1 MMARNVK
8 AKKIFALLGY
18 SSVGKDT
25 ILKQVL
31 KDMDDVKPIISTT
44 TRPMRKGETEGIEY
58 YFIDDTEFF
67 RRGTDFVEQRI
78 YHTKVKENGVEKD
91 ATWRYGIERI
101 ELEKDDY
108 LIVIVDSVGYKEL
121 KNYVGNN
128 KIVPIFISAS
138 QEELKARAL
147 ARGDLEAEVDRRLK
161 DDYERFMDFRVRTVY
176 HEVKNTN
183 GRLEEAIKEVENIIT
198 KHINEVKEIKC
209 KTKRK
214 K

>member
-1 MMARNVK
+1 MSRNVK

-18 SSVGKDT
+18 MGVGKDT

-44 TRPMRKGETEGIEY
+44 TRPMRKGETEGVEY

-78 YHTKVKENGVEKD
+78 YHTKVKENGVEKN
-91 ATWRYGIERI
+91 ATWRYGIERM

-128 KIVPIFISAS
+128 KIVPIFISAP

-176 HEVKNTN
+176 HEVKNGE
-183 GRLEEAIKEVENIIT
+183 GRLEEAIKEVESIIT

>member
-1 MMARNVK
+1 MSRNVK

-18 SSVGKDT
+18 MGVGKDT

-44 TRPMRKGETEGIEY
+44 TRPMRKGETEGVEY

-78 YHTKVKENGVEKD
+78 YHTKVKENGVEKN
-91 ATWRYGIERI
+91 ATWRYGIERM

-128 KIVPIFISAS
+128 KIVPIFISAP

-209 KTKRK
+209 KAKRK

>member
-1 MMARNVK
+1 MSRNVK

-44 TRPMRKGETEGIEY
+44 TRPMRKGETEGVEY

-78 YHTKVKENGVEKD
+78 YHTKVKENGVEKN
-91 ATWRYGIERI
+91 ATWRYGIERM

-128 KIVPIFISAS
+128 KIVPIFISAP

-176 HEVKNTN
+176 HEVKNGE

>member
-1 MMARNVK
+1 MSRNVR

-18 SSVGKDT
+18 MSVGKDT

-44 TRPMRKGETEGIEY
+44 TRPMRKGETEGVEY

-91 ATWRYGIERI
+91 ATWRYGIERM

-128 KIVPIFISAS
+128 KIVPIFISAP

>member
-1 MMARNVK
+1 MRNVK
-8 AKKIFALLGY
+8 AKKIFCLMGF
-18 SSVGKDT
+18 SSSGKDT

-31 KDMDDVKPIISTT
+31 KDIDDVKPIISTT
-44 TRPMRKGETEGIEY
+44 TRPMRKGETEGVEY

-78 YHTKVKENGVEKD
+78 YHTKVKENG
-91 ATWRYGIERI
+91 IERM

-128 KIVPIFISAS
+128 KIVPIFISAP
-138 QEELKARAL
+138 QEELRARAL

-176 HEVKNTN
+176 HEVKNGE
-183 GRLEEAIKEVENIIT
+183 GRLEEAIKEVEGIIT

>member
-1 MMARNVK
+1 MSRNVR

-18 SSVGKDT
+18 MGVGKDT

-31 KDMDDVKPIISTT
+31 KDIDDVKPIISTT
-44 TRPMRKGETEGIEY
+44 TRPMRKGETEGVEY
-58 YFIDDTEFF
+58 YFIDDVEFF

-78 YHTKVKENGVEKD
+78 YNTKVKENGVEKD
-91 ATWRYGIERI
+91 ATWRYGIERA

-121 KNYVGNN
+121 KNYVGNG
-128 KIVPIFISAS
+128 KIVPIFISAP

>member
-1 MMARNVK
+1 MSRNVK

-18 SSVGKDT
+18 MGVGKDT

-44 TRPMRKGETEGIEY
+44 TRPMRKGETEGVEY

-78 YHTKVKENGVEKD
+78 YHTKVKENGVEKN
-91 ATWRYGIERI
+91 ATWRYGIERM

-121 KNYVGNN
+121 KDYVGNGR
-128 KIVPIFISAS
+128 IVPIFISAP

-147 ARGDLEAEVDRRLK
+147 ARGDLEAEIDRRLK

>member
-1 MMARNVK
+1 MSRNVK

-44 TRPMRKGETEGIEY
+44 TRPMRKGETEGVEY

-91 ATWRYGIERI
+91 ATWRYGIERM

-128 KIVPIFISAS
+128 KIVPIFISAP

-176 HEVKNTN
+176 HEVKNGE

>member
-1 MMARNVK
+1 MSRNVK

-44 TRPMRKGETEGIEY
+44 TRPMRKGETEGVEY

-91 ATWRYGIERI
+91 ATWRYGIERM

-128 KIVPIFISAS
+128 KIVPIFISAP

-176 HEVKNTN
+176 HEVKNGE
-183 GRLEEAIKEVENIIT
+183 GRLEEAIKEVEGIIT
-198 KHINEVKEIKC
+198 KHINEVKEVKC
-209 KTKRK
+209 KAKRK

>member
-1 MMARNVK
+1 MSRNVK

-44 TRPMRKGETEGIEY
+44 TRPMRKGETEGVEY

-91 ATWRYGIERI
+91 ATWRYGIERA

-121 KNYVGNN
+121 KDYVGNGR
-128 KIVPIFISAS
+128 IVPIFISAP

-176 HEVKNTN
+176 HEVKNGE

-209 KTKRK
+209 KMKRK

>member
-1 MMARNVK
+1 MSRNVK

-18 SSVGKDT
+18 MGVGKDT

-44 TRPMRKGETEGIEY
+44 TRPMRKGETEGVEY

-78 YHTKVKENGVEKD
+78 YHTKVKENGVEKN
-91 ATWRYGIERI
+91 ATWRYGIERM

-128 KIVPIFISAS
+128 KIVPIFISAP

>member
-1 MMARNVK
+1 MSRNVR

-18 SSVGKDT
+18 MGVGKDT

-44 TRPMRKGETEGIEY
+44 TRPMRKGETEGVEY

-91 ATWRYGIERI
+91 ATWRYGIERM

-121 KNYVGNN
+121 KNYVGNGR
-128 KIVPIFISAS
+128 IVPIFISAPK
-138 QEELKARAL
+138 EELKARAL

-209 KTKRK
+209 KMKRK

>member
-1 MMARNVK
+1 MSRNVK

-18 SSVGKDT
+18 MGVGKDT

-31 KDMDDVKPIISTT
+31 KDIDDVKPIISTT
-44 TRPMRKGETEGIEY
+44 TRPMRKGETEGVEY
-58 YFIDDTEFF
+58 YFIDDVEFF

-78 YHTKVKENGVEKD
+78 YNTKVKENGVEKD
-91 ATWRYGIERI
+91 ATWRYGIERA

-121 KNYVGNN
+121 KNYVGNG
-128 KIVPIFISAS
+128 KIVPIFISAP

-147 ARGDLEAEVDRRLK
+147 ARGDLEAEIDRRLK
-161 DDYERFMDFRVRTVY
+161 DDYERFMNFRVRTVY
-176 HEVKNTN
+176 HEVKNGE

>member
-1 MMARNVK
+1 MSRNVK

-18 SSVGKDT
+18 MGVGKDT

-44 TRPMRKGETEGIEY
+44 TRPMRKGETEGVEY

-78 YHTKVKENGVEKD
+78 YHTKVKENGVEKE
-91 ATWRYGIERI
+91 ATWRYGIERA

-121 KNYVGNN
+121 KNYVGNGR
-128 KIVPIFISAS
+128 IVPIFISAP
-138 QEELKARAL
+138 QEELRTRAL

-183 GRLEEAIKEVENIIT
+183 GRLEEAIKEVEGIIT
-198 KHINEVKEIKC
+198 KHINEVKEVKC
-209 KTKRK
+209 KAKRK

>member
-1 MMARNVK
+1 MSRNVK

-18 SSVGKDT
+18 MGVGKDT

-31 KDMDDVKPIISTT
+31 KDIDDVKPIISTT
-44 TRPMRKGETEGIEY
+44 TRPMRKGETEGVEY

-91 ATWRYGIERI
+91 ATWRYGIERM

-128 KIVPIFISAS
+128 KIVPIFISAP

-198 KHINEVKEIKC
+198 KHINEVKEVKC
-209 KTKRK
+209 KAKRK

>member
-1 MMARNVK
+1 MSRNVK

-18 SSVGKDT
+18 MGVGKDT

-44 TRPMRKGETEGIEY
+44 TRPMRKGETEGVEY

-78 YHTKVKENGVEKD
+78 YHTKVKENGVEKE
-91 ATWRYGIERI
+91 ATWRYGIERA

-121 KNYVGNN
+121 KNYVGNGR
-128 KIVPIFISAS
+128 IVPIFISAP
-138 QEELKARAL
+138 QEELRARAL

-176 HEVKNTN
+176 HEVKNGE

-209 KTKRK
+209 KMKRK

>member
-1 MMARNVK
+1 MSRNVK

-44 TRPMRKGETEGIEY
+44 TRPMRKGETEGVEY

-78 YHTKVKENGVEKD
+78 YYTKVKENGVEKD
-91 ATWRYGIERI
+91 ATWRYGIERM

-128 KIVPIFISAS
+128 KIVPIFISAP

-176 HEVKNTN
+176 HEVKNGE
-183 GRLEEAIKEVENIIT
+183 GRLEEAIKEVEGIIT

>member
-1 MMARNVK
+1 MSRNVK

-18 SSVGKDT
+18 MSVGKDT

-31 KDMDDVKPIISTT
+31 KDIDDVKPIISTT
-44 TRPMRKGETEGIEY
+44 TRPMRKGETEGVEY

-91 ATWRYGIERI
+91 ATWRYGIERM

-128 KIVPIFISAS
+128 KIVPIFISAP

-161 DDYERFMDFRVRTVY
+161 DDYERFLPFRIKTVY
-176 HEVKNTN
+176 HEVKNGE
-183 GRLEEAIKEVENIIT
+183 GRLNEAIKEVESIIT
-198 KHINEVKEIKC
+198 KYINEVEEVKC
-209 KTKRK
+209 KTKIKRK
-214 K
+214 

>member
-1 MMARNVK
+1 MSRNVK

-18 SSVGKDT
+18 MGVGKDT

-44 TRPMRKGETEGIEY
+44 TRPMRKGETEGVEY

-78 YHTKVKENGVEKD
+78 YHTKVKENGVEKE
-91 ATWRYGIERI
+91 ATWRYGIERA

-121 KNYVGNN
+121 KNYVGNGR
-128 KIVPIFISAS
+128 IVPIFISAP
-138 QEELKARAL
+138 QEELRARAL

>member
-1 MMARNVK
+1 MSRNVK
-8 AKKIFALLGY
+8 EKKIFALLGY

-44 TRPMRKGETEGIEY
+44 TRPMRKGETEGVEY

-91 ATWRYGIERI
+91 ATWRYGIERM

-128 KIVPIFISAS
+128 KIVPIFISAP

-176 HEVKNTN
+176 HEVKNGE

>member
-1 MMARNVK
+1 MSRNVK

-18 SSVGKDT
+18 MGVGKDT

-44 TRPMRKGETEGIEY
+44 TRPMRKGETEGVEY

-91 ATWRYGIERI
+91 ATWRYGIERM

-128 KIVPIFISAS
+128 KIVPIFISAP

-176 HEVKNTN
+176 HEVKNGE
-183 GRLEEAIKEVENIIT
+183 GRLEEAIKEVEGIIT

-209 KTKRK
+209 KMKRK

>member
-1 MMARNVK
+1 MSRNVK

-18 SSVGKDT
+18 MGVGKDT

-31 KDMDDVKPIISTT
+31 KDIDDVKPIISTT
-44 TRPMRKGETEGIEY
+44 TRPMRKGETEGVEY

-78 YHTKVKENGVEKD
+78 YHTKVKENGIEKD
-91 ATWRYGIERI
+91 ATWRYGIERA

-128 KIVPIFISAS
+128 KIVPIFISAP

-176 HEVKNTN
+176 HEVKNGE
-183 GRLEEAIKEVENIIT
+183 GRLEEAIKEVEGIIT
-198 KHINEVKEIKC
+198 KHINEVKEVKC
-209 KTKRK
+209 KAKRK

>member
-1 MMARNVK
+1 MSRNVR

-31 KDMDDVKPIISTT
+31 KDIDDVKPIISTT
-44 TRPMRKGETEGIEY
+44 TRPMRKGETEGVEY

-78 YHTKVKENGVEKD
+78 YHTKVKENGIEKD
-91 ATWRYGIERI
+91 ATWRYGIERA

-121 KNYVGNN
+121 KDYVGNGR
-128 KIVPIFISAS
+128 IVPIFISAP
-138 QEELKARAL
+138 QEELKTRAL

>member
-1 MMARNVK
+1 MSRNVK

-18 SSVGKDT
+18 MGVGKDT

-44 TRPMRKGETEGIEY
+44 TRPMRKGETEGVEY
-58 YFIDDTEFF
+58 YFIDDVEFF

-78 YHTKVKENGVEKD
+78 YNTKVKENGVEKE
-91 ATWRYGIERI
+91 ATWRYGIERA

-121 KNYVGNN
+121 KNYVGNGR
-128 KIVPIFISAS
+128 IVPIFISAP
-138 QEELKARAL
+138 QEELRTRAL

-176 HEVKNTN
+176 HEVKNGE

>member
-1 MMARNVK
+1 MSRNVK

-44 TRPMRKGETEGIEY
+44 TRPMRKGETEGVEY

-78 YHTKVKENGVEKD
+78 YHTKVKENGIEKD
-91 ATWRYGIERI
+91 ATWRYGIERV

-128 KIVPIFISAS
+128 KIVPIFISAP

>member
-1 MMARNVK
+1 MSRNVR

-18 SSVGKDT
+18 MGVGKDT

-31 KDMDDVKPIISTT
+31 KDIDDVKPIISTT
-44 TRPMRKGETEGIEY
+44 TRPMRKGETEGVEY

-78 YHTKVKENGVEKD
+78 YHTKVKENGVEKN
-91 ATWRYGIERI
+91 ATWRYGIERM

-121 KNYVGNN
+121 KNYVGNGR
-128 KIVPIFISAS
+128 IVPIFISAP

-176 HEVKNTN
+176 HEVKNGE

>member
-1 MMARNVK
+1 MSRNVK

-18 SSVGKDT
+18 MGVGKDT

-44 TRPMRKGETEGIEY
+44 TRPMRKGETEGVEY

-91 ATWRYGIERI
+91 ATWRYGIERM

-128 KIVPIFISAS
+128 KIVPIFISAP

-147 ARGDLEAEVDRRLK
+147 ARGDLEAEVDRSQVCLARW
-161 DDYERFMDFRVRTVY
+161 E
-176 HEVKNTN
+176 
-183 GRLEEAIKEVENIIT
+183 
-198 KHINEVKEIKC
+198 
-209 KTKRK
+209 
-214 K
+214 

>member
-1 MMARNVK
+1 MSRNVK

-44 TRPMRKGETEGIEY
+44 TRPMRKGETEGVEY

-78 YHTKVKENGVEKD
+78 YHTKVKENGVEKE
-91 ATWRYGIERI
+91 ATWRYGIERA

-121 KNYVGNN
+121 KNYVGNGR
-128 KIVPIFISAS
+128 IVPIFISAP

-209 KTKRK
+209 KMKRK

>member
-1 MMARNVK
+1 MSRNVK

-31 KDMDDVKPIISTT
+31 KDIDDVKPIISTT
-44 TRPMRKGETEGIEY
+44 TRPMRKGETEGVEY

-78 YHTKVKENGVEKD
+78 YHTKVKENGVEKN
-91 ATWRYGIERI
+91 ATWRYGIERM

-128 KIVPIFISAS
+128 KIVPIFISAP

-176 HEVKNTN
+176 HEVKNGE
-183 GRLEEAIKEVENIIT
+183 GRLEEAIKEVEGIIT

>member
-1 MMARNVK
+1 MSRNVK

-18 SSVGKDT
+18 MGVGKDT

-44 TRPMRKGETEGIEY
+44 TRPMRKGETEGVEY

-78 YHTKVKENGVEKD
+78 YHTKVKENGVEKE
-91 ATWRYGIERI
+91 ATWRYGIERM

-128 KIVPIFISAS
+128 KIVPIFISAP

-176 HEVKNTN
+176 HEVKNGE
-183 GRLEEAIKEVENIIT
+183 GRLEEAIKEVEGIIT

-209 KTKRK
+209 KAKRK

>member
-1 MMARNVK
+1 MSRNVK

-44 TRPMRKGETEGIEY
+44 TRPMRKGETEGVEY

-78 YHTKVKENGVEKD
+78 YHTKVKENGIEKD
-91 ATWRYGIERI
+91 ATWRYGIERM

-128 KIVPIFISAS
+128 KIVPIFISAP

>member
-1 MMARNVK
+1 MSRNVK

-18 SSVGKDT
+18 MGVGKDT

-44 TRPMRKGETEGIEY
+44 TRPMRKGETEGVEY

-91 ATWRYGIERI
+91 ATWRYGIERM

-121 KNYVGNN
+121 KDYVGNGR
-128 KIVPIFISAS
+128 IVPIFISAP

>member
-1 MMARNVK
+1 MSRNVK

-44 TRPMRKGETEGIEY
+44 TRPMRKGETEGVEY

-91 ATWRYGIERI
+91 ATWRYGIERM

-128 KIVPIFISAS
+128 KIVPIFISAP

-176 HEVKNTN
+176 DEVKNTN
-183 GRLEEAIKEVENIIT
+183 GRLEEAIKEVEGIIT

>member
-1 MMARNVK
+1 MSRNVR

-31 KDMDDVKPIISTT
+31 KDIDDVKPIISTT
-44 TRPMRKGETEGIEY
+44 TRPMRKGETEGVEY

-78 YHTKVKENGVEKD
+78 YHTKVKENGVEKE
-91 ATWRYGIERI
+91 ATWRYGIERA

-121 KNYVGNN
+121 KNYVGNGR
-128 KIVPIFISAS
+128 IVPIFISAP
-138 QEELKARAL
+138 QEELRARAL

-176 HEVKNTN
+176 HEVKNGE

>member
-1 MMARNVK
+1 MSRNVK

-18 SSVGKDT
+18 MGVGKDT

-31 KDMDDVKPIISTT
+31 KDIDDVKPIISTT
-44 TRPMRKGETEGIEY
+44 TRPMRKGETEGVEY
-58 YFIDDTEFF
+58 YFIDDVEFF

-78 YHTKVKENGVEKD
+78 YNTKVKENGVEKD
-91 ATWRYGIERI
+91 ATWRYGIERA

-121 KNYVGNN
+121 KNYVGNG
-128 KIVPIFISAS
+128 KIVPIFISAP
-138 QEELKARAL
+138 QEELRARAL

>member
-1 MMARNVK
+1 MSRNVK

-31 KDMDDVKPIISTT
+31 KDIDDVKPIISTT
-44 TRPMRKGETEGIEY
+44 TRPMRKGETEGVEY

-91 ATWRYGIERI
+91 TTWRYGIERM

-128 KIVPIFISAS
+128 KIVPIFISAP

-183 GRLEEAIKEVENIIT
+183 GRLEEAIKEVEGIIT

>member
-1 MMARNVK
+1 MSRNVK

-18 SSVGKDT
+18 MGVGKDT

-44 TRPMRKGETEGIEY
+44 TRPMRKGETEGVEY

-78 YHTKVKENGVEKD
+78 YHTKVKENGVEKE
-91 ATWRYGIERI
+91 ATWRYGIERA

-128 KIVPIFISAS
+128 KIVPIFISAP

-183 GRLEEAIKEVENIIT
+183 GRLEEAIKEVEGIIT

>member
-1 MMARNVK
+1 MSRNVK

-18 SSVGKDT
+18 MGVGKDT

-31 KDMDDVKPIISTT
+31 KDIDDVKPIISTT
-44 TRPMRKGETEGIEY
+44 TRPMRKGETEGVEY

-78 YHTKVKENGVEKD
+78 YHTKVKENGVEKN
-91 ATWRYGIERI
+91 ATWRYGIERM

-128 KIVPIFISAS
+128 KIVPIFISAP